1 MHFSSLM
8 LKTRNLGAYRDL
20 LVLFAKY
27 GRKDFR
33 LSFDPEDIIT
43 AETGDGEV
51 IEPDVLARARAF
63 ATALKKMGPTYVKFG
78 QVLSTRPDVVPSEYV
93 AALESLQD
101 DVEPF
106 SFADVERIVES
117 ELGAR
122 ISKLFL
128 EFESPP
134 MAAASLGQV
143 HRATLRDGRE
153 VVVKVQR
160 PNVREEVHKEM
171 EAFSDIAKT
180 LEAHVDVA
188 RKMNLVGAIEQ
199 AKITLNNE
207 LNYLQEARNAE
218 ILRQNLTEFPQI
230 YVPAVVQDLTTTKVL
245 TTELVRGKKVSKL
258 TQLQMIDHDYAS
270 LAVVLTEA
278 YLKQICVDGFWHSDP
293 HPGNIFLRDTDG
305 QSELVLLDFGMISRI
320 GREFQNEIIKL
331 LLALSSNRGSE
342 VADACARLSQPQET
356 FDATKF
362 VHEISTIVA
371 NFHDTDVRQINTGQ
385 LMFHVIAVANNNDL
399 RVPAEMAMLAKTLL
413 NLDGITK
420 KLDPN
425 FDPQAVI
432 RAYAER
438 LMTQKLAQK
447 FNPRNFYPAL
457 LDLNQL
463 ILDLPHRLREIL
475 DLTATSQLTF
485 GIKLTQA
492 EIFLSGIH
500 KVANRITVGV
510 VIAALL
516 LSSSLIMRYPGKEG
530 FAMIGYLIA
539 AIAAVYLIVSTLV
552 KDHRDEERAKLK
564 GK

>member
-1 MHFSSLM
+1 M
-8 LKTRNLGAYRDL
+8 LKTRNIGAYRDL
-20 LVLFAKY
+20 LVLFTKY

-33 LSFDPEDIIT
+33 LSFEPEDIIT
-43 AETGDGEV
+43 AETTDEGGV
-51 IEPDVLARARAF
+51 EPDVQARAQAF
-63 ATALKKMGPTYVKFG
+63 AAALKKMGPTYVKFG
-78 QVLSTRPDVVPSEYV
+78 QVLSTRPDVVPPEYI

-101 DVEPF
+101 DIEPF
-106 SFADVERIVES
+106 SYADVERIVEE
-117 ELGAR
+117 ELRGR
-122 ISKLFL
+122 VSKIFL
-128 EFESPP
+128 EFDATP

-160 PNVREEVHKEM
+160 PNVREAVHKDM
-171 EAFSDIAKT
+171 EALTDIAKT
-180 LEAHVDVA
+180 LEAHVDIA
-188 RKMNLVGAIEQ
+188 HKMNLIGAIEQ
-199 AKITLNNE
+199 AKLTLNNE

-218 ILRQNLTEFPQI
+218 ILRQNLVEFPLI
-230 YVPAVVQDLTTTKVL
+230 YVPAVIHDLTTTRVL
-245 TTELVRGKKVSKL
+245 TTELIRGRKVSKL
-258 TQLQMIDHDYAS
+258 TPLSMIDHDYAA
-270 LAVVLTEA
+270 LASVVTEA

-293 HPGNIFLRDTDG
+293 HPGNIFIRDTEG
-305 QSELVLLDFGMISRI
+305 ESELVLLDFGMVSRI
-320 GREFQNEIIKL
+320 SREFQDEIIKL
-331 LLALSSNRGSE
+331 LLALSSNRGTE
-342 VADACARLSQPQET
+342 VADACVRLSQAQET

-371 NFHDTDVRQINTGQ
+371 NFHDVDVRQVNTGQ
-385 LMFHVIAVANNNDL
+385 LMFNVIAVANNNDL

-420 KLDPN
+420 KLDPK

-463 ILDLPHRLREIL
+463 LLDLPHRTREIL
-475 DLTATSQLTF
+475 DLTAASRLTF

-492 EIFLSGIH
+492 EMFLAGIH

-516 LSSSLIMRYPGKEG
+516 LSSSMIMRYPGKEG
-530 FAMIGYLIA
+530 FAMIGYITA
-539 AIAAVYLIVSTLV
+539 AAAAVYLIVSTLV

>member
-552 KDHRDEERAKLK
+552 KDHRDVERAKLK

>member
-1 MHFSSLM
+1 
-8 LKTRNLGAYRDL
+8 
-20 LVLFAKY
+20 
-27 GRKDFR
+27 
-33 LSFDPEDIIT
+33 
-43 AETGDGEV
+43 
-51 IEPDVLARARAF
+51 
-63 ATALKKMGPTYVKFG
+63 
-78 QVLSTRPDVVPSEYV
+78 
-93 AALESLQD
+93 
-101 DVEPF
+101 
-106 SFADVERIVES
+106 
-117 ELGAR
+117 
-122 ISKLFL
+122 
-128 EFESPP
+128 
-134 MAAASLGQV
+134 
-143 HRATLRDGRE
+143 
-153 VVVKVQR
+153 VVKVQR

-230 YVPAVVQDLTTTKVL
+230 YVPAVVHDLTTTKVL

-293 HPGNIFLRDTDG
+293 HPGNIFVRDCEG

-320 GREFQNEIIKL
+320 GREFQDEIIKL

-475 DLTATSQLTF
+475 DLTATSRLTF

-516 LSSSLIMRYPGKEG
+516 LSSSLIMRYPGKER
-530 FAMIGYLIA
+530 FAMIGYIIA

-552 KDHRDEERAKLK
+552 KDHRDEERAQLK